1 MKQGKRKLKL
11 NAVILIMVFGL
22 VAAACGTSDDTTT
35 TAGAA
40 ATTTTAAAAT
50 TTTAGGATTTEA
62 MEAVVCEATLATMFP
77 ITGPVAFIGEVQLNW
92 AKYAVDVWN
101 EGMGWDVAL
110 IEGDTMFDV
119 AQSATLAAQLIDNT
133 DVLAIIGAAGTDQ
146 TNAAGAVFE
155 AGDPNLAFI
164 SPSSTRIGI
173 TDKYTG
179 MLRTVPSDA
188 IQGALTSALFVDS
201 GASKVFMIDDQS
213 SYSTG
218 LSEVTQDALE
228 AAGVEVVRESV
239 SQDVTDFSAL
249 VATIPDDTDWVYLPW
264 QVAANAQI
272 LGNQLVEQG
281 KDIPILGS
289 DGVDSADFSIAGS
302 IIAGFATDIATIP
315 GSVSLL
321 EGYLEQYPETNTFGP
336 PVFAA
341 VMTELEA
348 IDALCQSG
356 TDLTRENVLGAI
368 KAINRPDSILGHG
381 ISFEPNGDLI
391 GGTFFFFEIQEDGS
405 KTLMG

>member
-1 MKQGKRKLKL
+1 MKNGKRKLQL
-11 NAVILIMVFGL
+11 NAVILIAVFGL

-35 TAGAA
+35 TAAAA

-50 TTTAGGATTTEA
+50 TTTSAATTTTEA
-62 MEAVVCEATLATMFP
+62 MEAVVCDVTLGLIAP

-101 EGMGWDVAL
+101 EGMGWDVTL
-110 IEGDTMFDV
+110 IEGDNMFDV
-119 AQSATLAAQLIDNT
+119 SQSATVAAQFIDNT
-133 DVLAIIGAAGTDQ
+133 DILAIVGPAGTDQ

-164 SPSSTRIGI
+164 SPSATRIGLP
-173 TDKYTG
+173 DQYTG

-188 IQGALTSALFVDS
+188 IQGALTSALFVES

-228 AAGVEVVRESV
+228 AAGVEVIRESV

-272 LGNQLVEQG
+272 LGDQLAEQG

-289 DGVDSADFSIAGS
+289 DGVDSDDFSIAGS

-321 EGYLEQYPETNTFGP
+321 EGYLEQYEDTNTFGP

-341 VMTELEA
+341 VTTELQA
-348 IDALCQSG
+348 IDVLCQAG

-368 KAINRPDSILGHG
+368 LAINRPDSILGHG
-381 ISFEPNGDLI
+381 ISFAPSGDLV
-391 GGTFFFFEIQEDGS
+391 GGTFFFFEIQEDGT
-405 KTLMG
+405 KTLLG